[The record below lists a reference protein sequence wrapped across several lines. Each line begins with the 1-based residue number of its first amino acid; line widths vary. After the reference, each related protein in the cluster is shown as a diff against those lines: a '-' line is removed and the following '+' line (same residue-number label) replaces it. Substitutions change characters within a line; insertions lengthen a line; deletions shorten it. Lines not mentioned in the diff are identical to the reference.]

1 MITLKDFQRAAAT
14 MLDTVII
21 PDGMGPIIEWLCL
34 YFSEDPEFEKQQ
46 PSWLLTDNPSLKK
59 GIFIMGPNGV
69 GKTFLFEVFN
79 RLQIFGLCKRY
90 YSMTD
95 GRAVAADVARHG
107 FEAIGKYVTGDKLF
121 NELGSEP
128 SSGFYKNEID
138 SMYEVIF
145 TREKAFCEK
154 GQRTH
159 ITTNLN
165 DAQLAARY
173 DSAILSRLRG
183 MTNIIQYGDGSSVGY
198 DLRGFSQ
205 RINTHINYADL
216 PYRWQNYFSLVTEIK
231 DRVYEANKIMIMVE
245 EIEHRLDAVKCLY
258 PGVFGPYVDYVEN
271 FLSHIRHPQ
280 NIAQYARPIVSN
292 QEKDNESPKGFN
304 PLGDAVRENLKHL
317 KKLDENTEGRC

>member
-1 MITLKDFQRAAAT
+1 

-21 PDGMGPIIEWLCL
+21 PEGMKPIIEWLCL

-46 PSWLLTDNPSLKK
+46 PEWLLTDNPSLKK
-59 GIFIMGPNGV
+59 GVCLMGPNGV
-69 GKTFLFEVFN
+69 GKTFLFEVFS
-79 RLQIFGLCKRY
+79 RLQTFGLCKRY
-90 YSMTD
+90 YTMTD
-95 GRAVAADVARHG
+95 GRAVASDVARHG
-107 FEAIGKYVTGDKLF
+107 FDAIAKYITGDKLF

-128 SSGFYKNEID
+128 SSGFYKNDID

-216 PYRWQNYFSLVTEIK
+216 PYRWEYYFGMVTDIKNKVYDLASLP
-231 DRVYEANKIMIMVE
+231 IMIDEVE
-245 EIEHRLDAVKCLY
+245 TRLNSVKDLY
-258 PGVFGPYVDYVEN
+258 PGVFGPNVDAVEK

-280 NIAQYARPIVSN
+280 NITQYARTIDPTQN
-292 QEKDNESPKGFN
+292 EKSEEQQQRERSY
-304 PLGDAVRENLKHL
+304 LGDTIKESLKHL
-317 KKLDENTEGRC
+317 KKPGQD